1 MSAIKQQA
9 YYEFARFMATPK
21 FLREEIKTQKQF
33 MEVYNVSHDTLA
45 RWKKDLNFQA
55 DVDRAVKNWG
65 SDVSTEVLGALYIRC
80 TQKADPKAIRL
91 WLQLFDGLKVSA
103 DESDKKETLTDILK
117 REWLELKKE
126 KAQTEP
132 VSESWHLSPTSRF
145 LVNYRHI

>member
-33 MEVYNVSHDTLA
+33 MEVYDVSHDTLA
-45 RWKKDLNFQA
+45 RWKKDPDFQA

-80 TQKADPKAIRL
+80 IQKADPKAIRL
-91 WLQLFDGLKVSA
+91 WLQLFDGLKVQA
-103 DESDKKETLTDILK
+103 DELDQEQTLTDILK
-117 REWLELKKE
+117 REWLKE
-126 KAQTEP
+126 KQKI
-132 VSESWHLSPTSRF
+132 SE
-145 LVNYRHI
+145 